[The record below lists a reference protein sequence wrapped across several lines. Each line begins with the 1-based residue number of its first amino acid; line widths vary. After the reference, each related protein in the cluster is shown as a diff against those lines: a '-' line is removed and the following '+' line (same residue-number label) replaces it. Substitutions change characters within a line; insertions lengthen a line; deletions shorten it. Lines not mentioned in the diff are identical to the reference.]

1 MDPSKYT
8 ICCYTT
14 NGAGAKHG
22 AGGNFLY
29 LRNPNLNH
37 FQPIWTQHPAEAQKP
52 APPAKRPRRD
62 PAMTNEAG
70 NEKDDT
76 LSDNNDWNL
85 AVASCAEVGE
95 SGAAG
100 RPSLQDL

>member
-1 MDPSKYT
+1 M
-8 ICCYTT
+8 TT
-14 NGAGAKHG
+14 E
-22 AGGNFLY
+22 
-29 LRNPNLNH
+29 
-37 FQPIWTQHPAEAQKP
+37 AE
-52 APPAKRPRRD
+52 
-62 PAMTNEAG
+62 
-70 NEKDDT
+70 NEKGGT